1 MDVPY
6 PDTVDALEQALREQH
21 VIVHET
27 LGGGDTDGAFDRISE
42 LVAELPFAAYVAV
55 VETPD
60 DVDAG
65 IDSGRFLATAL
76 SRRIGEPGLY
86 IVDTPDAVMGVR
98 MVGTGWD
105 ETTFSL
111 QKSTDAEAVERRS
124 GYQVLSPT
132 VDVEVVLQT
141 ASASPP
147 QGADSDYDEVSLADA
162 VVEDLAERERAL
174 QPYERP
180 DLDDDDPP
188 EPWSEGK
195 RWMVGTAVGAGL
207 LAALL
212 QSLWGWPGWRRRPGA
227 ATKPGGTQPA
237 RASAVPE
244 IEQLRED
251 AAAQLTALAESLPAA
266 PAGERLD
273 RATLAREAA
282 EPLLYSDDLLD
293 VVGALVLARAGR
305 REVSIAVGRARSP
318 YRVCFFDPRHSTAG
332 QQVRWRF
339 GDADVEVP
347 VCRPCRRDVEAG
359 RTPETLQ
366 EPRRGRSRPY
376 YEGDSVWAET
386 GFGTLTSDLAD
397 LAARVTADRRSR

>member
-6 PDTVDALEQALREQH
+6 PDTVDALEKALSEQH

-27 LGGGDTDGAFDRISE
+27 LGGGDTAGALDRISK
-42 LVAELPFAAYVAV
+42 LVAELPFEAYVAL

-86 IVDTPDAVMGVR
+86 IVDTPGATMGIR

-141 ASASPP
+141 AAASSP
-147 QGADSDYDEVSLADA
+147 QDSSSDYDEVSLSDA
-162 VVEDLAERERAL
+162 VVDDLAEREREL

-180 DLDDDDPP
+180 GLDDDEPP
-188 EPWSEGK
+188 QPWTEGK

-207 LAALL
+207 FAALL
-212 QSLWGWPGWRRRPGA
+212 QSLWGWPGWRRRRVPA
-227 ATKPGGTQPA
+227 ATSRPSVQAAKAAPPQ
-237 RASAVPE
+237 
-244 IEQLRED
+244 IEQVREQ
-251 AAAQLTALAESLPAA
+251 AATQLTALAESLPSA

-282 EPLLYSDDLLD
+282 EPLLGSDDLLD
-293 VVGALVLARAGR
+293 VVGALVLAQSGR
-305 REVSIAVGRARSP
+305 REVSLAVGRARSP
-318 YRVCFFDPRHSTAG
+318 YRVCFFDPLHSTASR
-332 QQVRWRF
+332 QVRWRF

-347 VCRPCRRDVEAG
+347 VCRPCQRDVEAG

-366 EPRRGRSRPY
+366 DTRRGRRRPY
-376 YEGDSVWAET
+376 YEGDSVWAQT
-386 GFGTLTSDLAD
+386 GYGTLTSDLAD
-397 LAARVTADRRSR
+397 LAARVVAERRSR

>member
-6 PDTVDALEQALREQH
+6 PDTVDALEQALRQQS

-27 LGGGDTDGAFDRISE
+27 MGGGDTAGALDRISK
-42 LVAELPFAAYVAV
+42 LVEELPFAAYVAV

-76 SRRIGEPGLY
+76 SRRIGKPGLY

-105 ETTFSL
+105 ETTFTL
-111 QKSTDAEAVERRS
+111 QKSTDADAVERRS

-147 QGADSDYDEVSLADA
+147 QGSGSEYDEVSLADA
-162 VVEDLAERERAL
+162 VVEDLAQRERAL

-180 DLDDDDPP
+180 GLDDDDPP

-207 LAALL
+207 LAVLL
-212 QSLWGWPGWRRRPGA
+212 QSLWGWPGWRRRPGTA
-227 ATKPGGTQPA
+227 AKA
-237 RASAVPE
+237 AAVPQIDQVRQE
-244 IEQLRED
+244 
-251 AAAQLTALAESLPAA
+251 AASQLTALAESLPAMA
-266 PAGERLD
+266 AGERLD

-282 EPLLYSDDLLD
+282 EPLLDSEDLLD
-293 VVGALVLARAGR
+293 VTGALVLARAGR
-305 REVSIAVGRARSP
+305 REVAIAVGRARAP
-318 YRVCFFDPRHSTAG
+318 FRVCFFDPLHSTASR
-332 QQVRWRF
+332 QVRWRF
-339 GDADVEVP
+339 GDTAVEVP
-347 VCRPCRRDVEAG
+347 VCRPCQRDVEAG

-366 EPRRGRSRPY
+366 EQRRGRTRPY

-386 GFGTLTSDLAD
+386 GFGSLTSDLAD
-397 LAARVTADRRSR
+397 LATRVAADRRLR